1 MKFLKNGN
9 LNGMSIALLLG
20 SGLFLLYASVN
31 LVESYLGKLACF
43 SIGLTAVAAAGFSGR
58 AKALG
63 LRPFGESPWRRAKRT
78 YAEDDKPKE

>member
-1 MKFLKNGN
+1 MKFLENGN

-31 LVESYLGKLACF
+31 WVESHLGKLACF
-43 SIGLTAVAAAGFSGR
+43 SIGLIAVAAAGFAGR
-58 AKALG
+58 SKALG